1 MSNNKINEKQQTQCF
16 VEVVDFNDF
25 ARYLCAFR
33 SNPLV
38 TFSNELD
45 GNRVYSASLILTNT
59 MISLYTPFTKKG
71 RYISY
76 SIKEGKE
83 SCNVVDSAKEIAR
96 FSPIINLE
104 LTHYDLPIDNS
115 IMVDKFR
122 PIKVQDLESL
132 ARLTYDPESPDESIT
147 TLYSFQLGK
156 KWIIGYIVSVD
167 FECEIYYFYYVEL
180 DKEPEKPFLRYRGID
195 GKESDFSDNLEHG
208 YPLLPIIRIKNH
220 SIFGFNSN

>member
-1 MSNNKINEKQQTQCF
+1 MPNNKINEKKLTQCF
-16 VEVVDFNDF
+16 VEVINFDDF

-33 SNPLV
+33 PNPLV
-38 TFSNELD
+38 TFSHDFN
-45 GNRVYSASLILTNT
+45 GKRVYSTSLILANT
-59 MISLYTPFTKKG
+59 MISLYAPFTKKG

-104 LTHYDLPIDNS
+104 STNYDLPVDNS
-115 IMVDKFR
+115 LLIDKFH
-122 PIKVQDLESL
+122 PIQVQDIESL
-132 ARLTYDPESPDESIT
+132 ARLTYDPESPDESIM

-156 KWIIGYIVSVD
+156 KWIVGYIVSVD
-167 FECEIYYFYYVEL
+167 FESETYYFYYVEVE
-180 DKEPEKPFLRYRGID
+180 KEPEKPFLRYRGID
-195 GKESDFSDNLEHG
+195 GKESDFSEKLEHS

-220 SIFGFNSN
+220 PIFGFNSK